1 MFFFFKRKTACEMP
15 ISDWS
20 SDVCS
25 SDLRAG
31 RIGAGVNPLGG
42 NWVGDDEGAG
52 DGGPGIRIIELEY
65 EVIAGRGGA
74 GLLKHRLF
82 MTSRVS
88 RRTLDHDPADDKI
101 GRASCRER
109 VCQYV

>member
-1 MFFFFKRKTACEMP
+1 MR

-25 SDLRAG
+25 SDL
-31 RIGAGVNPLGG
+31 
-42 NWVGDDEGAG
+42 
-52 DGGPGIRIIELEY
+52 PGIRIIELEY

-88 RRTLDHDPADDKI
+88 RRTLDHDPADDIETACLHRNGQKRGCHCGASDELHELVLFGLDQKI
-101 GRASCRER
+101 AKPER
-109 VCQYV
+109 KSTRINSSH